1 MAALLRDPRWS
12 ELAHDTVSH
21 VVIMGGLIEAEDGEL
36 LADAG
41 ATNNTYDPE
50 SAAMVYGSL
59 IKDDG
64 LGKNI
69 QLIVVTRHAA
79 GAVRLPKRALDG
91 SSHPTAVRLTTAEH
105 LSLQKL
111 WARSHMTHAERVS
124 DPPHPPSLDLPR
136 LNESARGRNFA
147 LETWSAHT
155 WSTTHHSHTVI
166 TTYMRRGI

>member
-1 MAALLRDPRWS
+1 MLFSALTDMAALLRDPRWS

-64 LGKNI
+64 LGKNSPLRTLTLT
-69 QLIVVTRHAA
+69 LI
-79 GAVRLPKRALDG
+79 
-91 SSHPTAVRLTTAEH
+91 LTLTLTLT
-105 LSLQKL
+105 LSLSL
-111 WARSHMTHAERVS
+111 TA
-124 DPPHPPSLDLPR
+124 PSLTL
-136 LNESARGRNFA
+136 
-147 LETWSAHT
+147 
-155 WSTTHHSHTVI
+155 THPN
-166 TTYMRRGI
+166 